1 MKQFNSQFK
10 QFKTTTAITRLLAL
24 CFALISSICCFNFA
38 SVKHFANPI
47 FAASSSAKAMCV
59 LDKDSKRILYC
70 KNQNESLPM
79 ASTTKVVT
87 AITVLENCKDL
98 NQVITINKHA
108 VGVEGTSIYLRQDE
122 QISVMD
128 LLYGLMLRSGNDSA
142 TALAYHVGG
151 SVDGFASLMN
161 NFAKKVGAKNSHFA
175 NPHGLDNPNHYTTA
189 YDLALITCHA
199 LNNPTFKQIVSTK
212 NHIISATNK
221 SDKRYLTNKNRL
233 LSSLTGCCGVKTGFT
248 SKAGR
253 CLVSACERDNRTTVC
268 VVLNC
273 GPMFEESVN
282 LIESSFEDYSN
293 KKVVDKN
300 KEIYNEYLLD
310 DKAGRLYLYAE
321 KDVYCP
327 IKQGE
332 EDKIQIKYSVKLDD
346 AHQGSEVGKIDVFLD
361 NQLINSAKLYTMNK
375 IEKFLDNKTL
385 QIKEILWEEE
395 INEN

>member
-1 MKQFNSQFK
+1 MKYLNQVK
-10 QFKTTTAITRLLAL
+10 QHKTKAIITRFFAL
-24 CFALISSICCFNFA
+24 CFALISAVGCI
-38 SVKHFANPI
+38 VVANIKNQPTI
-47 FAASSSAKAMCV
+47 AYAASSSAKAMCV
-59 LDKDSKRILYC
+59 LDKDSKRILYA

-98 NQVITINKHA
+98 NQTITINKNA

-122 QISVMD
+122 QISVID

-142 TALAYHVGG
+142 TALAYHIGG

-161 NFAKKVGAKNSHFA
+161 GMAKKVGAKNSHFA

-212 NHIISATNK
+212 NHIIPATNK

-233 LSSLTGCCGVKTGFT
+233 LSSLSGCCGVKTGFT

-253 CLVSACERDNRTTVC
+253 CLVSACERENRTTVC

-273 GPMFEESVN
+273 GPMFEESVD
-282 LIESSFEDYSN
+282 LIESSFEEYTN

-332 EDKIQIKYSVKLDD
+332 ENKIQIKYSVKLDD
-346 AHQGSEVGKIDVFLD
+346 AHQGSEVGKVDVFLN

-385 QIKEILWEEE
+385 QIKEILWEEKV
-395 INEN
+395 NEN